1 MIGPLLTNKTR
12 LKLLLK
18 FFLNP
23 SNTGYLRSLSEEFGE
38 STNAIRVELNRFEEA
53 GILESSVEGNKKI
66 YKANPHHPLFP
77 DISSI
82 VRKYVG
88 LDTLAEEVLTELG
101 DIKEVYLTGKLAQGL
116 DSDEIHL
123 FIVGSKI
130 DQSFLD
136 RLIQKAQQLLERKIF
151 YLMASPNNA
160 ESILKETPNAL
171 LIYKTETSEQ
181 SDE

>member
-12 LKLLLK
+12 IKLLLK

-23 SNTGYLRSLSEEFGE
+23 NNTGYLRSLSEEFDE
-38 STNAIRVELNRFEEA
+38 STNAIRIELNRFEEA
-53 GILESSVEGNKKI
+53 GILQSSIEGNKKI
-66 YKANPHHPLFP
+66 YRANCHHPLFP

-82 VRKYVG
+82 IRKYVG
-88 LDTLAEEVLTELG
+88 IDTLAEEVLAELG
-101 DIKEVYLTGKLAQGL
+101 DIEEVYLTGKLAQGL
-116 DSDEIHL
+116 DSDVIHL

-136 RLIQKAQQLLERKIF
+136 YLIQKAHHLIERKIY
-151 YLMASPNNA
+151 YLIASPNNA

-171 LIYKTETSEQ
+171 LIYKTETLGE
-181 SDE
+181 SD

>member
-1 MIGPLLTNKTR
+1 MIGHLLTNKTR
-12 LKLLLK
+12 IKLLLK

-23 SNTGYLRSLSEEFGE
+23 DNTGYLRSLSQEFDE
-38 STNAIRVELNRFEEA
+38 STNAIRIELNRFEEA
-53 GILESSVEGNKKI
+53 GILQSSIEGNKKI
-66 YKANPHHPLFP
+66 YRANSHHPLFP

-82 VRKYVG
+82 IRKYVG
-88 LDTLAEEVLTELG
+88 IDTLAEEVLAELG
-101 DIKEVYLTGKLAQGL
+101 DIEEVYLTGKLAQGL

-136 RLIQKAQQLLERKIF
+136 YLIQKVQHLIERKIY
-151 YLMASPNNA
+151 YLIASPNNA

-171 LIYKTETSEQ
+171 LIYKTETLGE
-181 SDE
+181 SD